1 MQKRRIVAEGRAW
14 TGGPVPVAS
23 AACRLPL
30 VPVTVTAMPSVSS
43 SMRPLRRVAIVGAG
57 WAGLAAAVRA
67 AQDGLAVSVF
77 EASRSGGGRARAVP
91 LPLPDGREVMAD
103 NGQHILIGAYSE
115 TLRLMRL
122 VGAEPQ
128 RLLLRLP
135 LALAYPDGT
144 GLALPA
150 ARWLPAPLD
159 AAWGIA
165 RARGWPWRAR
175 LALLRRALAW
185 QRGGFACG
193 PQASVADLCRG
204 LPQQL
209 LRDFIEPLCVSALN
223 TAMHEASGAV
233 FLRVLRDAL
242 FGVRGGSNLLL
253 PRVPLGDL
261 WPEPALRWLHER
273 GARLHM
279 GQRVQ
284 GLQAENAGWRVH
296 WQAGD
301 EACSALFDAV
311 ILATAAP
318 HAAQLAGEAITPPAW
333 PHAPRLQAWRA
344 CAAALR
350 HTAITT
356 VYAQAAPEAIA
367 AAFARPMLALRSGP
381 AAPAQFAFALDAMRL
396 RGAEGNAQQA
406 AEPSSEPNATG
417 LLAFVISNSAGQ
429 ERQAL
434 CAAVAAQAQS
444 QLGLAVN
451 VLRSVSEKRATFAC
465 TPALPRPAAAIAPGL
480 AACGDYVQGPYPA
493 TLEGAMR
500 SGWQALDQAQAAF
513 P

>member
-1 MQKRRIVAEGRAW
+1 MAETSERFRFDLPNSLSRNVEVQADFFKRQRI
-14 TGGPVPVAS
+14 
-23 AACRLPL
+23 
-30 VPVTVTAMPSVSS
+30 
-43 SMRPLRRVAIVGAG
+43 
-57 WAGLAAAVRA
+57 AV
-67 AQDGLAVSVF
+67 V
-77 EASRSGGGRARAVP
+77 E
-91 LPLPDGREVMAD
+91 
-103 NGQHILIGAYSE
+103 SE
-115 TLRLMRL
+115 THFKHFLFPRRQRIEHRADLFAKQRVRRLRGGIFDFFVFDEISEQRILFFADRRFKRNRL
-122 VGAEPQ
+122 
-128 RLLLRLP
+128 
-135 LALAYPDGT
+135 
-144 GLALPA
+144 
-150 ARWLPAPLD
+150 ARDVFHLLD
-159 AAWGIA
+159 AGNRPAE
-165 RARGWPWRAR
+165 
-175 LALLRRALAW
+175 
-185 QRGGFACG
+185 
-193 PQASVADLCRG
+193 
-204 LPQQL
+204 L

-261 WPEPALRWLHER
+261 WPEPALRWLQER

-284 GLQAENAGWRVH
+284 GLQAESAGWRVH

-406 AEPSSEPNATG
+406 AEPNAEPSAEPNAEPNITG